1 MIAVIAAHLNLH
13 QYWDNPDQRSF
24 MNSGHD
30 IDREGS
36 RKQKTIKLEIGAGS
50 EHLWTGCYGVW
61 CVWFLVCDV
70 SNVWQYLKWI
80 IDIEAETTSLMA
92 YMSALSL
99 NDSLYS

>member
-36 RKQKTIKLEIGAGS
+36 RKQKTVKLESGVS
-50 EHLWTGCYGVW
+50 TVDRVLYGLW
-61 CVWFLVCDV
+61 CVWVLVCHV
-70 SNVWQYLKWI
+70 SYV
-80 IDIEAETTSLMA
+80 
-92 YMSALSL
+92 
-99 NDSLYS
+99 